1 MQFKVILHCWPF
13 VCHKG
18 SFLCFG
24 RLFVTKGPFFR
35 LVITKGP
42 PFGLAVVFVTKGPS
56 LGMAFGLT
64 IVFITN
70 GPPFGLAFGLSV
82 VFAPLVWLL
91 IPLVTKTIVKPNTKP
106 KGRPFEKKPTL
117 TTTGQ
122 TKGGTL
128 CDENDGQTKGGT
140 LCDKKEGQMGDLL

>member
-1 MQFKVILHCWPF
+1 MLHCWPF

-18 SFLCFG
+18 SLLCFG
-24 RLFVTKGPFFR
+24 CLFVTKGPFFR

-82 VFAPLVWLL
+82 VF
-91 IPLVTKTIVKPNTKP
+91 VTKGSPFGLAVFSSQRVPPFIWLSQ
-106 KGRPFEKKPTL
+106 KG
-117 TTTGQ
+117 
-122 TKGGTL
+122 
-128 CDENDGQTKGGT
+128 
-140 LCDKKEGQMGDLL
+140 LLSY